1 MDAAMNPARRA
12 AWDAYLAV
20 RVGLLPDLDVLPV
33 RDHRV
38 AAKLAGLAVRIRQH
52 ARLWPAYGGKLVI
65 LVGRARELQ
74 RAGDRAGV
82 TALLRVMLLWLFR
95 LSRGTAR
102 LPGTAPGSS

>member
-1 MDAAMNPARRA
+1 MNPARRA

-20 RVGLLPDLDVLPV
+20 RVGLLPDLGALPV
-33 RDHRV
+33 SDGRI
-38 AAKLAGLAVRIRQH
+38 AAKLAGLGIRIRQH
-52 ARLWPAYGGKLVI
+52 APLWPAHGGRLVVA
-65 LVGRARELQ
+65 VGRARELQ
-74 RAGDRAGV
+74 RAGDRAGL